1 MSGYYDA
8 FDEFMAAW
16 ESDYPSRSRKDRKV
30 PKRSVQYVAPG
41 HTRVGYEHRTL
52 NIRFKETPEQY
63 RAKQR
68 ARRRAGARKGAK
80 NRRYTPRSRSDE
92 IFVEMR
98 NGQMIYVDSRG
109 RDISQKANRYADK
122 GSSEILKKNLKND
135 KYNIEDMRAL
145 LRDAHWEEVV
155 GNKRWSYDSKATVRE
170 FKKYQKKYGRI
181 N

>member
-8 FDEFMAAW
+8 FDEFMGAW
-16 ESDYPSRSRKDRKV
+16 MDDYPSRSRKERKV
-30 PKRSVQYVAPG
+30 PKRSVQYVGPG

-52 NIRFKETPEQY
+52 NIRFRETPEQF

-80 NRRYTPRSRSDE
+80 KRVYSPRSRNDD
-92 IFVEMR
+92 IFVEYR

-109 RDISQKANRYADK
+109 RDISLKARSYADK
-122 GSSEILKKNLKND
+122 GGDAIIKKNIGKD
-135 KYNIEDMRAL
+135 KYNLEDMRAL
-145 LRDAHWEEVV
+145 LKDARWEEVC

-170 FKKYQKKYGRI
+170 FKKYQKKYGKMR
-181 N
+181 